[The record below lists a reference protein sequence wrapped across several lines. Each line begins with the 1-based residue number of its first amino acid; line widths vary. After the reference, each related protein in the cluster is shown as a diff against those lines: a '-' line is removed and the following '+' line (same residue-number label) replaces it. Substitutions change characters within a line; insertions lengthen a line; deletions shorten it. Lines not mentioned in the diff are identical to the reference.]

1 MKQQDIVQELDRRGA
16 RELLESATLLRLA
29 YNGSDGFPRVVPTG
43 FLWDGTQIVIC
54 TATTAPKVAALS
66 SRPEVALTIDVG
78 DTPADAKQLLI
89 RGIATVDIVDGVAD
103 EYLEAAKKALDGDQ
117 FAEFE
122 RGVRAF
128 YSQMAVIR
136 IRPRQARYFDFG
148 AGLMPRFLLELASH
162 AAPANE
168 STEAV

>member
-1 MKQQDIVQELDRRGA
+1 
-16 RELLESATLLRLA
+16 
-29 YNGSDGFPRVVPTG
+29 
-43 FLWDGTQIVIC
+43 
-54 TATTAPKVAALS
+54 
-66 SRPEVALTIDVG
+66 
-78 DTPADAKQLLI
+78 
-89 RGIATVDIVDGVAD
+89 VDI
-103 EYLEAAKKALDGDQ
+103 EYLEASKKALDGEQ

-122 RGVRAF
+122 RGVPTF

-168 STEAV
+168 STEGA